1 MAYIADID
9 AVRRQANGQNYFGES
24 QECVAAVKYF
34 CAAPQTALWRKGAQ
48 VKNNLRVSPCTAIAT
63 FDNNDR
69 YKGHAAIYAGQD
81 GVGLQVYDQWSGYEF
96 QPRIIRFRG
105 GRGYASNDGDQ
116 FYVVE

>member
-1 MAYIADID
+1 M
-9 AVRRQANGQNYFGES
+9 VRTISANRRNVCLLSSIFVQIHRQRSGA
-24 QECVAAVKYF
+24 
-34 CAAPQTALWRKGAQ
+34 KGAQ
-48 VKNNLRVSPCTAIAT
+48 VKNNLRVSPGTAIAT